1 MDAEDVLI
9 KYDPPFLM
17 ALKRSELRVV
27 PELFFPTEN
36 KFSGFREAGEY
47 AQSPHS
53 TDNPGESLCARG
65 GLRMQR
71 EEKGRDIATHR
82 LLERKGK
89 LWEVPSQSGKGKSTV
104 DLEKPSCTCPDFA
117 WRGLKCKHIY
127 AVQYTITPPTEAS
140 NTPTTVRKTGRA
152 TYRQDWPSYNAAQI
166 HEKAH
171 FQSLLH
177 DLCQGIKEPAQNK
190 GRPRVHLREAV
201 FSAGFKVYSAVS
213 TRRFMSD
220 LVQASAYGYISS
232 VPH

>member
-89 LWEVPSQSGKGKSTV
+89 HRARPVTERQREVYRRPGETLLYLSRFCLTRPEMQAYLRHPVHHHPSN
-104 DLEKPSCTCPDFA
+104 
-117 WRGLKCKHIY
+117 RGFQHTHHG
-127 AVQYTITPPTEAS
+127 QE
-140 NTPTTVRKTGRA
+140 NRTG
-152 TYRQDWPSYNAAQI
+152 
-166 HEKAH
+166 
-171 FQSLLH
+171 
-177 DLCQGIKEPAQNK
+177 
-190 GRPRVHLREAV
+190 HLSPGLAKLQC
-201 FSAGFKVYSAVS
+201 G
-213 TRRFMSD
+213 TN
-220 LVQASAYGYISS
+220 
-232 VPH
+232 P